1 MDDFTIISYPGT
13 RNDLLLSL
21 TESRSRYML
30 PIGGRFRVVDFT
42 LRNSFTSGART
53 TIIYNNLDDDLEQ
66 YVDRYGPF
74 GEMKFPPIK
83 VVTREYSD
91 IKVCYNL
98 ILESN
103 TEYYIIYNGD
113 NPSIIDFTEIIKKYK
128 SRRTGAV
135 LFRLNLEGRPTMA
148 YTVLVSDQK
157 TLLNVVKSAIKDK
170 LSAPNLFEMIINILV
185 NMGIARSSFNAF
197 YWPIK
202 NVPEYYAIN
211 REIIWNP
218 EVFDLL
224 YRDQIIKSQIAAGGF
239 SHVGR
244 LGKIV
249 RSFVSDFCKIN
260 GTVEDSIIYPG
271 VEIGDQTVVKNSII
285 LPYNRI
291 GSGARII
298 HSIID
303 ERTDA
308 NPELLYLN
316 IGNSS
321 RIGSGDEFIKNSDF
335 PQSLFSSIT
344 LIGKNCCI
352 ADGARIGG
360 GCYVASGL
368 GDAFQGSK
376 KFLYDGTSLV
386 RIVPEGV

>member
-21 TESRSRYML
+21 TEARSRYML

-42 LRNSFTSGART
+42 VRNSFASGALT
-53 TIIYNNLDDDLEQ
+53 TIIYSNLEDDLAA

-91 IKVCYNL
+91 IRVCYNL

-103 TEYYIIYNGD
+103 TEYYVIYNGD
-113 NPSIIDFTEIIKKYK
+113 NPSIIDFTSIIKKYK
-128 SRRTGAV
+128 SKRTGAV
-135 LFRLNLEGRPTMA
+135 LFRLNLDGKPTMA

-157 TLLNVVKSAIKDK
+157 TLLGVVKGAIKEK
-170 LSAPNLFEMIINILV
+170 RSAPNLFEMIINILV
-185 NMGIARSSFNAF
+185 NEGVSKSSFDAY

-202 NVPEYYAIN
+202 NVPEYYALS

-218 EVFDLL
+218 EIFSLL
-224 YRDQIIKSQIAAGGF
+224 YREQIIKSQIATGGVA
-239 SHVGR
+239 HVGR
-244 LGKIV
+244 HAKIL
-249 RSFVSDFCKIN
+249 RSFVSDFCTIN

-271 VEIGDQTVVKNSII
+271 VEIGEHAVVRDSII

-291 GSGARII
+291 GSGTKITR
-298 HSIID
+298 SVVD
-303 ERTDA
+303 ERTDLQT
-308 NPELLYLN
+308 ESTYLN
-316 IGNSS
+316 IGNSC
-321 RIGSGDEFIKNSDF
+321 RIGSGEEFIKNADF
-335 PQSLFSSIT
+335 PRSLFSSIT
-344 LIGKNCCI
+344 LIGKDCRI

-360 GCYVASGL
+360 GCYIASGM
-368 GDAFQGSK
+368 GEEFQGVK
-376 KFLYDGTSLV
+376 KFLYDGTSMV
-386 RIVPEGV
+386 KAVPEAS